1 MVAVLLRLRFRT
13 LANTLQRNTFQLVA
27 VTIGGMLAASLA
39 LAGLAAM
46 LVASVLPPPV
56 TQAVVIVAG
65 STLLLGWIVVPLLF
79 DGVDRTLDPPK
90 LARFPLRTSTLM
102 AATLLVGATW
112 IPGIATIVVSIGIA
126 LAWRA
131 DPPAAIAAVPAGLVG
146 AATCIAGAQ
155 LTTSVV
161 GALLRGRGAARA
173 AVAVLGILVFA
184 VPLGLALRGAER
196 TRSLPGIH
204 AALDV
209 LGWSPF
215 GAAWSIPG
223 RIALGDTAGAALAG
237 LIAIATL
244 AGILAL
250 WRLALHTRTRVRGSR
265 PARGA
270 AAGRL
275 GILGR
280 VPSTATGAVLA
291 RSLTYWFRDARQAR
305 QLILV
310 PVLPAL
316 MLIWWRLFG
325 LEAIGVAIGPVV
337 AALLPLSAFA
347 TLSYDGT
354 AFASELMA
362 GVRGLHDRLGRALAL
377 LVIAVP
383 ATVVVQVVVAAVV
396 GLMPHLPALLGLSL
410 GILLVA
416 VGVVSVSS
424 AQLVVPVARP
434 GRNPFSA
441 QAGAATTSI
450 FASYLVAGATVLL
463 TLPVAALTIRALAT
477 DTPSLG
483 WPALGVGTLVGVGVT
498 AGGVVWGGRIL
509 DASAP
514 ELLARLRAVRV

>member
-1 MVAVLLRLRFRT
+1 VVAVLLRLRFRT

-250 WRLALHTRTRVRGSR
+250 WRLALHARTRVRGSR

-316 MLIWWRLFG
+316 ML
-325 LEAIGVAIGPVV
+325 IGPVV

-396 GLMPHLPALLGLSL
+396 GLMPQLPALLGLSL

-514 ELLARLRAVRV
+514 EMLARLRAVRV